1 MKNISMALREFV
13 FKLLQTIV
21 DPRQKKSIVECGY
34 VLDVKE
40 ENDVLTIQLQLS
52 DSHKPY
58 ESQFTSLI
66 KSTLSAEIKSK
77 ILVIVQYDRDED
89 QLKNVK
95 HIIAVSSC
103 KGGVGKSSVSVNLA
117 FALAEKGFKVGIFD
131 ADIYGPSLPTMVAHP
146 LPDLQVEGVVINPV
160 EYAGVK
166 LMSFGY
172 TQIDG
177 ESGAAVLRGPMVSQ
191 IIQQLLC
198 NTRWGDL
205 DYLVIDFPPG
215 TGDVQLTLGQLIN
228 IDASV
233 IVTTPQYISFID
245 VVKGIEMFD
254 KLKIPTVSVIENMS
268 YFTCDNCS
276 EKHYLYGKGNM
287 QKLKNDFG
295 FKHSYAIPIEPSFSK
310 SCDSGSPFVMTHSD
324 HDISKLFLT
333 IASDLHKEVQKLKRG
348 GYNLPRVDFDQEKGI
363 LIIPHQ
369 DTPYYVP
376 SKVLRY
382 HCGCAKCTDEF
393 SGKKLI
399 SDTDI
404 LETISPLSMNPVG
417 NYALGI
423 NWSDGHSSLYPYGRI
438 RDLVNGAQ

>member
-1 MKNISMALREFV
+1 MKNSGMALKESI
-13 FKLLQTIV
+13 FKLLKTIV

-34 VLDVKE
+34 VLDVFD
-40 ENDVLTIQLQLS
+40 ENGAVVVKLQLS

-66 KSTLSAEIKSK
+66 KSTLSSEIKSD
-77 ILVIVQYDRDED
+77 IVVTVQYDRDED

-117 FALAEKGFKVGIFD
+117 FSLAEQGFKVGVFD

-146 LPDLQVEGVVINPV
+146 LPDLHVEGVVINPI

-172 TQIDG
+172 TLIDG

-198 NTRWGDL
+198 NTRWGEL

-215 TGDVQLTLGQLIN
+215 TGDIQLTLGQLVN

-254 KLKIPTVSVIENMS
+254 KLNIPTVSVVENMS
-268 YFTCDNCS
+268 YFTCNGCS
-276 EKHYLYGKGNM
+276 EKHYLYGNGNM

-295 FKHSYAIPIEPSFSK
+295 FKYAYPIPIEPAFAK

-324 HDISKLFLT
+324 HEISKLFLT
-333 IASDLHKEVQKLKRG
+333 IASDLHKEVQRLKRG
-348 GYNLPRVDFDQEKGI
+348 GYKLPRVDFDREKGI
-363 LIIPHQ
+363 LIIPHEESPFYIP
-369 DTPYYVP
+369 T
-376 SKVLRY
+376 KFLRY
-382 HCGCAKCTDEF
+382 QCGCAKCTDEF

-399 SDTDI
+399 NDSDISEDI
-404 LETISPLSMNPVG
+404 VPLSMNPVG

-423 NWSDGHSSLYPYGRI
+423 NWSDGHSSLYPYGRLKE
-438 RDLVNGAQ
+438 LVNGAY